1 MSKRS
6 QYQNNKRQKPHAAR
20 PPLVRPPLE
29 IREAKVAKV
38 YGKPFVLLED
48 ASRATFQFLRGAW
61 VPYPK
66 NIAECRQD
74 CEVKQLS
81 QKVNNMTRYEVR
93 APIAV

>member
-6 QYQNNKRQKPHAAR
+6 QYQNNKRQKPHAR
-20 PPLVRPPLE
+20 PPMVRPPLE
-29 IREAKVAKV
+29 IREAKAAKV
-38 YGKPFVLLED
+38 YGKPFILLED
-48 ASRATFQFLRGAW
+48 ANRATFQFLRGAW

-81 QKVNNMTRYEVR
+81 QKVNNMTGYEIRCPV
-93 APIAV
+93 AAD